1 MYADPQSALDISR
14 ERTAH
19 LLAEA
24 ANDRLARAARGGRPG
39 WWRRAQRARRGH
51 RSGRA
56 ARLPEA
62 APGVASSIVASSM
75 S

>member
-24 ANDRLARAARGGRPG
+24 ANDRLARVARGSAPG
-39 WWRRAQRARRGH
+39 WWRRAQRARRGR
-51 RSGRA
+51 RSGPA
-56 ARLPEA
+56 ARLPDA
-62 APGVASSIVASSM
+62 APGVASSM

>member
-19 LLAEA
+19 LRAEA
-24 ANDRLARAARGGRPG
+24 DNDRLARAARGGRPG
-39 WWRRAQRARRGH
+39 WWRRAQRARGR
-51 RSGRA
+51 RSGPA
-56 ARLPEA
+56 ARLPDA
-62 APGVASSIVASSM
+62 AAGVASSM